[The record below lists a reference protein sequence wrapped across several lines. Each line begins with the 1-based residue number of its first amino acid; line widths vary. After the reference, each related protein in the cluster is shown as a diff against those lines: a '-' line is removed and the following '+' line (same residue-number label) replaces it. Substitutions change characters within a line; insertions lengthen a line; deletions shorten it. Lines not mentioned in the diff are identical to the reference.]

1 MMMLLTVLFFF
12 FFTAIAWRRLG
23 RAMMIIV
30 FALPSYLIRFNI
42 MGLPFTLLEGMIL
55 IAFTVWFLKSWPTV
69 FLGLRARIRGMKE
82 LGRENYPFGLEIILL
97 LIVAFIAAGVAGF
110 SRESLGIFK
119 AYFFEPAL
127 FFILLFNTL
136 GREAIEDEKSR
147 WPEKILWPLAFSALA
162 ISLVAVYQK
171 FTGNL
176 IDNPFWQAEGTRR
189 AVSFFGYPNA
199 VGLYLGPL
207 ILLFAGWLAKEF
219 SEVKQGSNRIFNFSA
234 KGVRPWRTG
243 ILARLWLGASGGQF
257 SIINSKIFKIFFIAF
272 VIAISLLAIYFARS
286 RGAIVG
292 VAAGIFVFGLLAGKK
307 VRLITLGLGLMLAAG
322 IYFYPPAKEIAAE
335 KIALRDLSG
344 EIRKQQWRET
354 WTMLSDGRLISGA
367 GLSGYQAAVAPYHQE
382 GIFFNKFNDPDF
394 HKKTVFD
401 AEYRKLVWQP
411 TEIYMYPHNIFLN
424 FWSELGL
431 AGLVLFIFIIGKY
444 FVVFLNNQIQNSK
457 FKIQNSSIKN
467 VRYLNIGLACAMVVI
482 VVHGLVDVP
491 YFKNDL
497 SVMFWIFIFM
507 ASLINLIHK
516 SALSGAG
523 QKNV

>member
-12 FFTAIAWRRLG
+12 FFTAIAWRRLDW
-23 RAMMIIV
+23 AMMIIV

-69 FLGLRARIRGMKE
+69 FLGLRAKIRGMKE

-136 GREAIEDEKSR
+136 GREALEDIKSR
-147 WPEKILWPLAFSALA
+147 WPEKILWPLAISGLA
-162 ISLVAVYQK
+162 VSLLAVYQK

-176 IDNPFWQAEGTRR
+176 IDNPLWQAEGTRR
-189 AVSFFGYPNA
+189 VVSFFGYPNA

-207 ILLFAGWLAKEF
+207 ILLFTGWLAKEF
-219 SEVKQGSNRIFNFSA
+219 SEVKQGSNRIFNFH
-234 KGVRPWRTG
+234 
-243 ILARLWLGASGGQF
+243 F
-257 SIINSKIFKIFFIAF
+257 SIFNSKIFKIFFIAF
-272 VIAISLLAIYFARS
+272 VIAISLLAIYFAKS
-286 RGAIVG
+286 RGAIIG

-307 VRLITLGLGLMLAAG
+307 VRLITLGLGLILAAG

-354 WTMLSDGRLISGA
+354 WAMLSDGRLISGA

-382 GIFFNKFNDPDF
+382 GIFFNKLKNPDF
-394 HKKTVFD
+394 HRKTVFD
-401 AEYRKLVWQP
+401 AAYRKLVWQP
-411 TEIYMYPHNIFLN
+411 VEIYMYPHNIFLN

-431 AGLVLFIFIIGKY
+431 AGMLLFIFIIGKY
-444 FVVFLNNQIQNSK
+444 FVVVILNLKRKSDGLK
-457 FKIQNSSIKN
+457 YK
-467 VRYLNIGLACAMVVI
+467 YLNIGLIGAMAVI

-507 ASLINLIHK
+507 VSLINLKHK

-523 QKNV
+523 QENV